1 MAARFGPQL
10 PVPTDNKPHAALLS
24 VWWTGLMLK
33 KAADRFFRPFGSS
46 EAQFNILWLLKY
58 ADAPLTQRDI
68 GERLV
73 VDKSNI
79 TGLIDRMEAAG
90 VVKRVP
96 VPDDRRSYHIRM
108 TAKGRKL
115 ADDLDATYD
124 RRVQDVMRH
133 LSRAEQEQLIEL
145 TGRIREGLIE
155 AEQSVAT

>member
-1 MAARFGPQL
+1 MPAHFGPEL
-10 PVPTDNKPHAALLS
+10 PVPTENKPHAALLS

-58 ADAPLTQRDI
+58 ADGPVTQRDI

-79 TGLIDRMEAAG
+79 TGLIDRMETAG

-115 ADDLDATYD
+115 AEELDAAYD
-124 RRVQDVMRH
+124 RRVQTVMRR
-133 LSRAEQEQLIEL
+133 LNKAEQQQLLEL
-145 TGRIREGLIE
+145 TGKIRQGIAE
-155 AEQSVAT
+155 AE